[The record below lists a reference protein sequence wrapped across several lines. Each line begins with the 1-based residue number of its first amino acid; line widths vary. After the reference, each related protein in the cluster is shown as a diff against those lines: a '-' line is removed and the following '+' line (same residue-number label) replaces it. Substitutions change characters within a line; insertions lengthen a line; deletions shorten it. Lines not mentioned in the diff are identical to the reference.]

1 MTDSNR
7 LLRESWNRFFVA
19 TIQNAQLALYKQTD
33 GDKNELSARN
43 QRYEAATWLLSEQ
56 ADQIMDICLYPT
68 TEIIEL
74 KNQARAILRDIIR
87 LDLSQGSR
95 SRRSFLKPIPRNIRR
110 RLRGRIYNKKGLS

>member
-19 TIQNAQLALYKQTD
+19 TIQNAQLALYRQVD
-33 GDKNELSARN
+33 GDKNELLART

-68 TEIIEL
+68 TEILDL
-74 KNQARAILRDIIR
+74 KNQARAVLRSVIK
-87 LDLSQGSR
+87 LDLAQSSR
-95 SRRSFLKPIPRNIRR
+95 SKRAFLKPMPIHIRR
-110 RLRGRIYNKKGLS
+110 RLRGRIYNKKETA

>member
-19 TIQNAQLALYKQTD
+19 TIQNAQLALSKQTD

-56 ADQIMDICLYPT
+56 ADLIMDICLYPT

-74 KNQARAILRDIIR
+74 KNQARAVLREIIR
-87 LDLSQGSR
+87 LDLSQSSR

-110 RLRGRIYNKKGLS
+110 RLRGRIYNKKETS